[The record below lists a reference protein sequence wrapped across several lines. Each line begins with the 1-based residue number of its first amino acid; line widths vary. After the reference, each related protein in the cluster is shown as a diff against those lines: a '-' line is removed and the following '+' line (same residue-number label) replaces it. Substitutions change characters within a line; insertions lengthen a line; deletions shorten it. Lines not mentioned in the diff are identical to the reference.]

1 MLSSARSPSPTAAEA
16 QHDLLWAVAAV
27 VPFTGML
34 TDQHLEIRWSTGLRA
49 LFGVSSRQR
58 DLPVNP
64 VLNEWVSAEDRFS
77 LERAC
82 TQLVG
87 TGAPVDVC
95 YRVQLPAGQTKQLR
109 VVAQLLGDATPQRV
123 IGVLQDCTQSM
134 LAERNLHASQDRLQ
148 TLGRLTLL
156 GEVASGLAHELNQ
169 PLAAIA
175 TFAQAGER
183 LLALPQPRLEK
194 AQQVFKEVSQQALR
208 AGDIIRRMR
217 SLIKRRAA
225 HFEVVAAGALIK
237 EFLLMAEPMAYAQHV
252 QLRTRVAIGEQR
264 VAVDAAQIHQ
274 ALMILL
280 QNALEAVK
288 PVNDAGAQVTF
299 IASLEEHG
307 LYIAVEDQGP
317 GIDAETAAQIFRPF
331 FSTKENGTGLG
342 LISARNILEAHGCR
356 LDFTNLPEHGCR
368 FWFVLPI
375 KSST

>member
-1 MLSSARSPSPTAAEA
+1 
-16 QHDLLWAVAAV
+16 
-27 VPFTGML
+27 
-34 TDQHLEIRWSTGLRA
+34 
-49 LFGVSSRQR
+49 
-58 DLPVNP
+58 
-64 VLNEWVSAEDRFS
+64 
-77 LERAC
+77 
-82 TQLVG
+82 
-87 TGAPVDVC
+87 
-95 YRVQLPAGQTKQLR
+95 
-109 VVAQLLGDATPQRV
+109 V
-123 IGVLQDCTQSM
+123 IGVLQDCTQSL

-183 LLALPQPRLEK
+183 LLGLPEPRLER

-252 QLRTRVAIGEQR
+252 QLRTRVELGEQR
-264 VAVDAAQIHQ
+264 VVVDAAQIHQ

-288 PVNDAGAQVTF
+288 AVSDAHAQVTF
-299 IASLEEHG
+299 SVSLEEQG

-331 FSTKENGTGLG
+331 FSTKENGAGLG
-342 LISARNILEAHGCR
+342 LISARNILEAHGSR
-356 LDFTNLPEHGCR
+356 LDFTNLPEHGGR

>member
-1 MLSSARSPSPTAAEA
+1 MICSSVYRFFRS
-16 QHDLLWAVAAV
+16 DLLK
-27 VPFTGML
+27 PIGSDSNHHCYSKL
-34 TDQHLEIRWSTGLRA
+34 GGRR
-49 LFGVSSRQR
+49 
-58 DLPVNP
+58 
-64 VLNEWVSAEDRFS
+64 VSAEDRPS

-82 TQLVG
+82 AQLVV
-87 TGAPVDVC
+87 TGASMDVC
-95 YRVQLPAGQTKQLR
+95 YRVQLPDGQIKQLR
-109 VVAQLLGDATPQRV
+109 VVVQLLGDAKPQRV

-148 TLGRLTLL
+148 TLGRLSLL

-183 LLALPQPRLEK
+183 LLGLPEPRLES

-225 HFEVVAAGALIK
+225 HFEVIEAGALIK
-237 EFLLMAEPMAYAQHV
+237 GFLLMAEPMVDAQHV
-252 QLRTRVAIGEQR
+252 QLRTRIEIGEQR
-264 VAVDAAQIHQ
+264 VAVDVAQIHQ

-288 PVNDAGAQVTF
+288 AVSDAQAQVTF
-299 IASLEEHG
+299 IVSSEEQG

-317 GIDAETAAQIFRPF
+317 GIDAEAAAQIFRPF

-342 LISARNILEAHGCR
+342 LVSARNILEAHGSR

-368 FWFVLPI
+368 FWFVLPV
-375 KSST
+375 KSSA